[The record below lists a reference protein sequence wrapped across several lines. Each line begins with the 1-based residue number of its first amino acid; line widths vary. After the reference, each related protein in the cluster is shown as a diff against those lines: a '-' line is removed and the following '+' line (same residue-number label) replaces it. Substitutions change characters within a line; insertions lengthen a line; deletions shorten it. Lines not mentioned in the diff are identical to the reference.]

1 MTSIPAPEL
10 AETLLTKPIDDAP
23 SRLRAWAWPI
33 GCTTIL
39 LAYAV
44 FLLLYFAPAT
54 IHPDANGYWAQG
66 SLIWQ
71 TGHSWFKPE
80 SDAQYIGMH
89 WLLVGDDTYVSRYPP
104 GFPVVIGLVQTF
116 LGWQASV
123 LVNPLLA
130 LATLFGT
137 YLTLKRLAGS
147 GWGIVA
153 MLILAVNPAFTVHAL
168 TQISHMAVAFSIV
181 WGFYFLIRWSDQH
194 KLIDVFAAGLFLGWI
209 PSTRYADAV
218 VAIAVGIF
226 LLLHIRRT
234 PGIWKHY
241 LAAFVGAMI
250 PILPL
255 LIRNQLL
262 FGAFWK
268 TGYALTNEQTGFSFQ
283 NLLDHGL
290 PYLQMLQSG
299 GLGMMFALGLIGM
312 MCMLFVVGRRSI
324 GVLLLT
330 STIPFLLVYMAYY
343 WAMGVGAGGMG
354 GNVAGAMR
362 FLVPIVP
369 LFVIAGVWVMSL
381 ALSNLPTPARVT
393 IPLVVL
399 AMQTLMYGPSM
410 RDDIGRSFERK
421 SLLALATRELD
432 QVAPAGSVVIA
443 DSSLLQQLDFVRKWK
458 LADTSVISARGGGGG
473 GPGGGRPIGNI
484 LGFGGAGDDT
494 SDLPSPQQQAK
505 REARAKLYTGSDR
518 EKQIKFEDDVD
529 TWAGKNAVYVIAR
542 ENELSRLLPLAKRE
556 EFEIIKRVETPK
568 PPVEPETRN
577 PMSRMG
583 RGGPGGAGGPG
594 GGGPGGRTPGRGGGG
609 PFGSFIQPGET
620 FVIAKWVG
628 TPK

>member
-10 AETLLTKPIDDAP
+10 AETLLTKQVDNAP
-23 SRLRAWAWPI
+23 SRLRAWVAPI
-33 GCTTIL
+33 GCVTIL

-44 FLLLYFAPAT
+44 FLFLYYAPAT

-89 WLLVGDDTYVSRYPP
+89 WLLLEDDTYVSRYPP

-130 LATLFGT
+130 LATLLGT
-137 YLTLKRLAGS
+137 YLTLKRLAGP

-181 WGFYFLIRWSDQH
+181 WGFHFLIRWSDQH
-194 KLIDVFAAGLFLGWI
+194 RLIDVFSAGLFLGWI

-312 MCMLFVVGRRSI
+312 MCMLFVAGRRSI

-381 ALSNLPTPARVT
+381 ALTNLPKPARVT

-410 RDDIGRSFERK
+410 RDDINRSFERK
-421 SLLALATRELD
+421 SMLALATRELD

-458 LADTSVISARGGGGG
+458 LADASVTNSRGGG
-473 GPGGGRPIGNI
+473 GGGRPIGNM
-484 LGFGGAGDDT
+484 LGFGGGGDDT

-518 EKQIKFEDDVD
+518 QKQIKFEGDVD
-529 TWAGKNAVYVIAR
+529 AWAGKNAVYVVAR
-542 ENELSRLLPLAKRE
+542 ENELSRLLPLARRE
-556 EFEIIKRVETPK
+556 EFEIVKRIETPK

-583 RGGPGGAGGPG
+583 RGGPGGPG
-594 GGGPGGRTPGRGGGG
+594 GAPGGRAPGRGGG

>member
-1 MTSIPAPEL
+1 MTSIPVPHISDVGS
-10 AETLLTKPIDDAP
+10 IDPVDAS
-23 SRLRAWAWPI
+23 SRLRSWYAPA
-33 GCTTIL
+33 CVTTVL
-39 LAYAV
+39 LAYGL
-44 FLLLYFAPAT
+44 FLLLNFAPAT
-54 IHPDANGYWAQG
+54 LHPDANGYWAQG

-89 WLLVGDDTYVSRYPP
+89 WLLLGEDTYISRYPP
-104 GFPVVIGLVQTF
+104 GFPVVIGLVQKL

-123 LVNPLLA
+123 LVNPFLA
-130 LATLFGT
+130 LATLLGT
-137 YLTLKRLAGS
+137 YLTLKRLAGP

-153 MLILAVNPAFTVHAL
+153 MLILAVNPAFSVHAL

-181 WGFYFLIRWSDQH
+181 WGFYFLIRWSEH
-194 KLIDVFAAGLFLGWI
+194 HRLMDVFVAGVFLGWI

-218 VAIAVGIF
+218 VAMAVGIF
-226 LLLHIRRT
+226 LLLHIRSST
-234 PGIWKHY
+234 GMWKHY

-255 LIRNQLL
+255 LIRNQML

-283 NLLDHGL
+283 NFLDHAL

-299 GLGMMFALGLIGM
+299 GLGMMFSLGMIGM
-312 MCMLFVVGRRSI
+312 LAMLFVAGRRCV
-324 GVLLLT
+324 GVLLLA

-343 WAMGVGAGGMG
+343 WAMGVGAGGAG
-354 GNVAGAMR
+354 GNVAGGMR

-369 LFVIAGVWVMSL
+369 LFVIAGVWVTSL
-381 ALSNLPTPARVT
+381 ALSNLPKSARVT
-393 IPLVVL
+393 IPLAIL
-399 AMQTLMYGPSM
+399 SMQVLMYGSSL

-421 SLLALATRELD
+421 SLLALATHELE
-432 QVAPAGSVVIA
+432 QVVPAGSVVIA

-458 LADTSVISARGGGGG
+458 LADASVINNRSGPDGGARA
-473 GPGGGRPIGNI
+473 RPIGNL
-484 LGFGGAGDDT
+484 LGFTDDNT

-505 REARAKLYTGSDR
+505 RDARAKLYTGSDR
-518 EKQIKFEDDVD
+518 DKQIKFEDDID
-529 TWAGKNAVYVIAR
+529 AWAGTNGIYVLAK
-542 ENELSRLLPLAKRE
+542 ENELSRLLPLAKKQ
-556 EFEIIKRVETPK
+556 EFEIVKRVETPK
-568 PPVEPETRN
+568 PPVEPQTRN

-583 RGGPGGAGGPG
+583 RGGPGGIV
-594 GGGPGGRTPGRGGGG
+594 GRPPGRGG
-609 PFGSFIQPGET
+609 PFGAFIQPGDT